1 MTASPFSG
9 WRRTEL
15 TIPKKTPDRKR
26 ALRRPATSQA
36 DAEDLT
42 GVAKAASRSS
52 LIPDQPVTYFLETF
66 VQPFYLTTPI
76 YYVNAK
82 PHLGHAYT
90 TLVADSMIRF
100 QRMLGR
106 EAFMTTGTDE
116 HGDKIVQVA
125 EKAGESPCEF
135 CDAVSAQFQALWKK
149 LDVKPNR
156 FIRTTEEH
164 HKKIV
169 QTILQKVYEAGDIYY
184 GEYGG
189 HYCYGCERFYTEKEL
204 TEEGLCPQHLAKPEY
219 ISEKNYFFKMSK
231 YQDWLREYIIAN
243 PEFIRPERYRT
254 EVLSLLDSG
263 ALEDLCIS
271 RPKSRLTWGIELP
284 FDAEYVCYVWFDALL
299 SYVSALNWPD
309 GEEFAKFWPGAQHLV
324 AKDIL
329 KPHAIFWPTM
339 LKAAGIEPYQHL
351 NVHGYWLTRNT
362 KMSKSLGNV
371 VDPLEQAE
379 KYGFDAFRYFLL
391 REMHFGSDAD
401 FTEEALVSRF
411 NADLANDLGNL
422 YSRVL
427 GMTSKYFGSVVPPKG
442 APQAREKELMEL
454 AENSFRNFQTLFGN
468 VKFSNA
474 LEALWELVRA
484 LNKYVDSA
492 APWALAKDGKTEE
505 LNTVMYTLLEFLR
518 KIAVHLLPVMPGT
531 AVTLLEQLGQNVNPE
546 SVFLPDEI
554 ASFGLLAP
562 GTAVA
567 AASNLFPRVD
577 KETLGRP
584 AQKAAPKEKVSKQH
598 HTQTPAANDAKA
610 QIEYADFQKIDL
622 RVGTVVAA
630 EKHPNAD
637 KLLRLEIDLGEETP
651 RQIVSGIA
659 EHFDPQALIGVQ
671 VTVVANLAPRKLR
684 GLESHGMILCA
695 HGESRLELVTVGAA
709 VANGGVVS

>member
-1 MTASPFSG
+1 M
-9 WRRTEL
+9 
-15 TIPKKTPDRKR
+15 
-26 ALRRPATSQA
+26 
-36 DAEDLT
+36 
-42 GVAKAASRSS
+42 
-52 LIPDQPVTYFLETF
+52 
-66 VQPFYLTTPI
+66 QPFYLTTPI

-100 QRMLGR
+100 QRMMGR
-106 EAFMTTGTDE
+106 ETYLVTGTDE

-125 EKAGESPCEF
+125 EKSGENPREF
-135 CDAVSAQFQALWKK
+135 SDRVSAQFRSLWDK
-149 LDVKPNR
+149 LDIQYDSFV
-156 FIRTTEEH
+156 RTTSDH
-164 HKKIV
+164 HKNIV
-169 QTILQKVYEAGDIYY
+169 RNVLQKVYDAGDIYF

-204 TEEGLCPQHLAKPEY
+204 TEDGLCPQHLVKPEY

-231 YQDWLREYIIAN
+231 YQDWLRTYIQDN
-243 PEFIRPERYRT
+243 PDFIRPERYRN

-284 FDAEYVCYVWFDALL
+284 FDSEYVCYVWFDALI
-299 SYVSALNWPD
+299 SYISGINWPD
-309 GEEFAKFWPGAQHLV
+309 GREFASFWPGAQHLV

-329 KPHAIFWPTM
+329 KPHAVFWPTM
-339 LKAAGIEPYQHL
+339 LKAAGLEPYQHL

-379 KYGFDAFRYFLL
+379 KYGYDAFRYFLL

-401 FTEEALVSRF
+401 FTEEALISRF

-427 GMTSKYFGSVVPPKG
+427 GMTAKYFASRVPLRGTPG
-442 APQAREKELMEL
+442 EREKALMEL
-454 AENSFRNFQTLFGN
+454 AENSFRNFQMLFDN
-468 VKFSNA
+468 VRFSNA
-474 LEALWELVRA
+474 LESLWELVRA
-484 LNKYVDSA
+484 LNKYVDTA
-492 APWALAKDGKTEE
+492 APWNLVKEGKTDE
-505 LNTVMYTLLEFLR
+505 LNTVMYLLLEYLR

-531 AVTLLEQLGQNVNPE
+531 AGTLLGQLGQNGDVAAIR
-546 SVFLPDEI
+546 LPDEV
-554 ASFGLLAP
+554 ASFGGLEP
-562 GTAVA
+562 GTLVA
-567 AASNLFPRVD
+567 AASNLFPRVEREKQPKPAPAVD
-577 KETLGRP
+577 KSGGKEEKPAP
-584 AQKAAPKEKVSKQH
+584 AQEEASG
-598 HTQTPAANDAKA
+598 AKA
-610 QIEYADFQKIDL
+610 LINYDDFAKLDL
-622 RVGTVVAA
+622 RVGTVLAA

-637 KLLRLEIDLGEETP
+637 KLLRLEIDLGEEKP

-659 EHFDPQALIGVQ
+659 EYFDPASLVGTQ

-684 GLESHGMILCA
+684 GLESNGMILTA
-695 HGESRLELVTVGAA
+695 HAPTGLELITVKGQ
-709 VANGGVVS
+709 VPGGSTVS